1 MAREDHTGFRDRPV
15 QPLWHPSAVGD
26 GAQTIQPPAQCQTSG
41 ATGTIGDRLLRD
53 NQTALVPVA
62 KCGYRVVNHQQGNG
76 HIMNKP
82 ADNQYPIHE
91 LLRQRWSPR
100 AFDSRP
106 VEPDK
111 LRSLFEAA
119 RWAASSFNE
128 QPWRFIVAT
137 RDQRADFDRLLGCL
151 MDMNQAWAKD
161 APVLAITAAKQ
172 FFDHNK
178 KPNRVAIHDL
188 GLAVANLTVQ
198 ATAMGLVLH
207 QMGGIHLDAARDR
220 LSIPAGFDPVTAIAI
235 GYPGDPSRLPEPL
248 RERELEPRER
258 APQSAFVFGGGW
270 QQPVGW
276 K

>member
-1 MAREDHTGFRDRPV
+1 
-15 QPLWHPSAVGD
+15 
-26 GAQTIQPPAQCQTSG
+26 
-41 ATGTIGDRLLRD
+41 
-53 NQTALVPVA
+53 
-62 KCGYRVVNHQQGNG
+62 
-76 HIMNKP
+76 MNKP
-82 ADNQYPIHE
+82 ANNEYPIHDT
-91 LLRQRWSPR
+91 LRQRWSPC

-137 RDQRADFDRLLGCL
+137 QEQRSDFDRLLACL
-151 MDMNQAWAKD
+151 MDVNQAWAKD
-161 APVLAITAAKQ
+161 AFVLVITAAKL

-188 GLAVANLTVQ
+188 GLAVGNLTVQ
-198 ATAMGLVLH
+198 ATDMGLVLH
-207 QMGGIHLDAARDR
+207 QMGGIHLDLAREK

-235 GYPGDPSRLPEPL
+235 GYPGDPMRLPGPV
-248 RERELEPRER
+248 RTRELEPRKR
-258 APQSAFVFGGGW
+258 HPQSAFVFGGTW
-270 QQPVGW
+270 QQPVAW